1 MRRCLILT
9 GGKLELAFAR
19 SFLKKEKFDKIIA
32 VDGGLKAAKEL
43 DLIPDYIVGDFDSVS
58 DEIREEFQKYPYIVW
73 EQHKP
78 EKNETDTELARNLA
92 LTLSCSEIVFLG
104 ATGGRIDHMIG
115 NIHALK
121 ACMERGISACLVDA
135 QNRIRL
141 IDDSFCLSKT
151 DQWGKY
157 VSFAPYTEEVTGMTL
172 TGFRYPLKDKTIRR
186 GEEVGLC
193 ISNEIAEDTAC
204 VDLKEGVL
212 LCIESRDENWTGQKY

>member
-1 MRRCLILT
+1 MKRCLILT
-9 GGKLELAFAR
+9 GGKLDLAFAR
-19 SFLKKEKFDKIIA
+19 SFLEKEKFNKLIA

-43 DLIPDYIVGDFDSVS
+43 KLIPDYIVGDFDSVS
-58 DEIREEFQKYPYIVW
+58 NEIREEFRKYPYIVW

-92 LTLSCSEIVFLG
+92 LKLSCDEIVFLG

-121 ACMERGISACLVDA
+121 TCLERGIAACIVDA
-135 QNRIRL
+135 QNRLRL
-141 IDDSFCLSKT
+141 IDAPFRLKKA

-157 VSFAPYTEEVTGMTL
+157 ISFAPYTEEVTGITL
-172 TGFRYPLKDKTIRR
+172 SGFRYPLKGKTIYR

-193 ISNEIAEDTAC
+193 ISNEITDEIAQ
-204 VDLKEGVL
+204 VSLKDGIL
-212 LCIESRDENWTGQKY
+212 ICIESRD